1 MEDFPGF
8 EKDEK
13 IIPQYVVLFEA
24 DDAYLKTRAKE
35 IQAEPI
41 RQENH
46 TEAHTDRR
54 LKIYRES
61 NPPLND
67 PNFARHLVSLFQA
80 AIGEEACLLKALGP
94 LEEGQTAV
102 EVE

>member
-35 IQAEPI
+35 IQAEPS

-67 PNFARHLVSLFQA
+67 PNFAKHLVSLFQA